1 MKILLISQLHPY
13 FGGVQTWAREYI
25 EYCKKNNV
33 DIHVIDASVTGKR
46 SVDSNDKVNIKEEV
60 NRCFSIWMSIKK
72 ELKDNKFD
80 VIHLNSACSSKGIV
94 RDYISAKLIK
104 KFNQKLI
111 VHCHCNIKDQ
121 LKGNTYFFDKLV
133 RLADKVLVL
142 NEESYNFTLKYKKDN
157 VYKVPNFIDNS
168 FIVDKKEINDE
179 IKNIL
184 YVGHIRHTKG
194 INEILDASK
203 KYKDINFL
211 LCGPIVD
218 KDLVVDLGNVRFLGS
233 KSHEEV
239 KKIMFNSDLFLFP
252 SYTEGFSMS
261 LLEAM
266 ASGLPIITTDIGANK
281 ECIGNGG
288 IIINIKDSKDIE
300 YAIDKLKDKNMRSIM
315 SSYNIDRVRV
325 MYTRDVVLDKLFKL
339 YGDVHE

>member
-25 EYCKKNNV
+25 EYCKKSNV

-60 NRCFSIWMSIKK
+60 NRCFSIWKSIKK

-80 VIHLNSACSSKGIV
+80 VVHLNSACSSKGIV
-94 RDYISAKLIK
+94 RDYISAKLIMR
-104 KFNQKLI
+104 FSNKLI

-142 NEESYNFTLKYKKDN
+142 NDESYKFTLKYKKDN

-203 KYKDINFL
+203 CFINTNFL
-211 LCGPIVD
+211 LVGPMVD
-218 KDLVVDLGNVRFLGS
+218 KDLEVKLDNVSFLGP
-233 KSHEEV
+233 KKREEV
-239 KKIMFNSDLFLFP
+239 KELYKECDVFLFP
-252 SYTEGFSMS
+252 SYTEGFSLS
-261 LLEAM
+261 VLEAM
-266 ASGLPIITTDIGANK
+266 ACGLPIIATDVGANK
-281 ECIGNGG
+281 ETILDGG
-288 IIINIKDSKDIE
+288 VIVKTQDSNSIVDAINKLN
-300 YAIDKLKDKNMRSIM
+300 DKKTRDNMSV
-315 SSYNIDRVRV
+315 YNINRVKTL
-325 MYTRDVVLDKLFKL
+325 YTSDVVLDKLLKL
-339 YGDVHE
+339 Y

>member
-25 EYCKKNNV
+25 EYCKKNNI

-60 NRCFSIWMSIKK
+60 NRCFSIWKSIKK
-72 ELKDNKFD
+72 ELKDNNFD
-80 VIHLNSACSSKGIV
+80 VVHLNSACSSKGIV

-104 KFNQKLI
+104 RYNYELI
-111 VHCHCNIKDQ
+111 VHCHCNIADQ
-121 LKGNTYFFDKLV
+121 LKGNTYFFDRLV

-142 NEESYNFTLKYKKDN
+142 NDESYKFTLKYKKDN
-157 VYKVPNFIDNS
+157 VYKVPNFIDKS

-203 KYKDINFL
+203 SFKNINFL
-211 LCGPIVD
+211 LAGPIVD
-218 KDLVVDLGNVRFLGS
+218 KDLEVKLDNVSFLGP
-233 KSHEEV
+233 KKREEV
-239 KKIMFNSDLFLFP
+239 KELYKECDVFLFP
-252 SYTEGFSMS
+252 SYTEGFSLS
-261 LLEAM
+261 VLEAM
-266 ASGLPIITTDIGANK
+266 ACGLPIIATDVGANK
-281 ECIGNGG
+281 ETILDGG
-288 IIINIKDSKDIE
+288 VIVKTQDSNSIVDAINKLNDKKTKDIII
-300 YAIDKLKDKNMRSIM
+300 Y
-315 SSYNIDRVRV
+315 
-325 MYTRDVVLDKLFKL
+325 FKIL
-339 YGDVHE
+339 LLL

>member
-25 EYCKKNNV
+25 EYCKKSNI

-60 NRCFSIWMSIKK
+60 NRCFSIWKSIKK
-72 ELKDNKFD
+72 ELKDNNFD
-80 VIHLNSACSSKGIV
+80 VVHLNSACSSKGIV

-104 KFNQKLI
+104 RFGNKLI
-111 VHCHCNIKDQ
+111 VHCHCNIEDQ

-203 KYKDINFL
+203 SFKNINFL
-211 LCGPIVD
+211 LAGPMVD
-218 KDLVVDLGNVRFLGS
+218 KDLEVKLDNVSFLGP
-233 KSHEEV
+233 KKREEV
-239 KKIMFNSDLFLFP
+239 KELYKECDVFLFP
-252 SYTEGFSMS
+252 SYTEGFSLS
-261 LLEAM
+261 VLEAM
-266 ASGLPIITTDIGANK
+266 ACGLPVITADVGANK
-281 ECIGNGG
+281 ECVGDGG
-288 IIINIKDSKDIE
+288 IIIKLIDSDSIVE
-300 YAIDKLKDKNMRSIM
+300 AINKLNDKELRRKM
-315 SSYNIDRVRV
+315 SAYNIDRVKKF
-325 MYTRDVVLDKLFKL
+325 YTSDVVLDRLLKL
-339 YGDVHE
+339 Y

>member
-60 NRCFSIWMSIKK
+60 NRCFSIWKSIKK

-80 VIHLNSACSSKGIV
+80 VVHLNSACSSKGIV

-203 KYKDINFL
+203 SFKNINFL
-211 LCGPIVD
+211 LAGPIVD
-218 KDLVVDLGNVRFLGS
+218 KDLEVKLDNVSFLGP
-233 KSHEEV
+233 KKREEV
-239 KKIMFNSDLFLFP
+239 KELYKECDVFLFP
-252 SYTEGFSMS
+252 SYTEGFSLS
-261 LLEAM
+261 VLEAM
-266 ASGLPIITTDIGANK
+266 ACGLPIIATDVGANK
-281 ECIGNGG
+281 ETILDGG
-288 IIINIKDSKDIE
+288 VIVETQDSNSIVDAINKLN
-300 YAIDKLKDKNMRSIM
+300 DKKTRDNMSV
-315 SSYNIDRVRV
+315 YNINRVKTL
-325 MYTRDVVLDKLFKL
+325 YTSDVVLDKLLKL
-339 YGDVHE
+339 Y

>member
-25 EYCKKNNV
+25 EYCKKSNV

-60 NRCFSIWMSIKK
+60 NRCFSIWKSIKK

-203 KYKDINFL
+203 SFKNINFL
-211 LCGPIVD
+211 LAGPIVD
-218 KDLVVDLGNVRFLGS
+218 KDLEVKLDNVSFLGP
-233 KSHEEV
+233 KKREEV
-239 KKIMFNSDLFLFP
+239 KELYKECDVFLFP
-252 SYTEGFSMS
+252 SYTEGFSLS
-261 LLEAM
+261 VLEAM
-266 ASGLPIITTDIGANK
+266 ACGLPIIATDVGTNK
-281 ECIGNGG
+281 ETILDGG
-288 IIINIKDSKDIE
+288 VIVKTQDSNSIVDAINKLN
-300 YAIDKLKDKNMRSIM
+300 DKKTRDNMSV
-315 SSYNIDRVRV
+315 YNINRVKTL
-325 MYTRDVVLDKLFKL
+325 YTSDVVLDKLLKL
-339 YGDVHE
+339 Y

>member
-25 EYCKKNNV
+25 EYCKKSNV

-80 VIHLNSACSSKGIV
+80 VVHLNSACSSKGIV

-203 KYKDINFL
+203 CFINTNFL
-211 LCGPIVD
+211 LVGPMVD
-218 KDLVVDLGNVRFLGS
+218 KDLEVKLDNVSFLGP
-233 KSHEEV
+233 KKREEV
-239 KKIMFNSDLFLFP
+239 KELYKECDVFLFP
-252 SYTEGFSMS
+252 SYTEGFSLS
-261 LLEAM
+261 VLEAM
-266 ASGLPIITTDIGANK
+266 ACGLPIIATDVGTNK
-281 ECIGNGG
+281 ETILDGG
-288 IIINIKDSKDIE
+288 VIVKTQDSNSIVDAINKLN
-300 YAIDKLKDKNMRSIM
+300 DKKTRDNMSV
-315 SSYNIDRVRV
+315 YNINRVKTL
-325 MYTRDVVLDKLFKL
+325 YTSDVVLDKLLKL
-339 YGDVHE
+339 Y

>member
-104 KFNQKLI
+104 RFGNKLI
-111 VHCHCNIKDQ
+111 VHCHCNIADQ

-142 NEESYNFTLKYKKDN
+142 NDESYKFTLKYKKDN

-203 KYKDINFL
+203 CFINTNFL
-211 LCGPIVD
+211 LVGPMVD
-218 KDLVVDLGNVRFLGS
+218 KDLEVKLDNVSFLGP
-233 KSHEEV
+233 KKREEV
-239 KKIMFNSDLFLFP
+239 KELYKECDVFLFP
-252 SYTEGFSMS
+252 SYTEGFSLS
-261 LLEAM
+261 VLEAM
-266 ASGLPIITTDIGANK
+266 ACGLPIIATDVGANK
-281 ECIGNGG
+281 ETILDGG
-288 IIINIKDSKDIE
+288 VIVKTQDSNSIVDAINKLN
-300 YAIDKLKDKNMRSIM
+300 DKKTRDNMSV
-315 SSYNIDRVRV
+315 YNINRVKTL
-325 MYTRDVVLDKLFKL
+325 YTSAVVLDKLLKL
-339 YGDVHE
+339 Y

>member
-203 KYKDINFL
+203 CFINTNFL
-211 LCGPIVD
+211 LVGPMVD
-218 KDLVVDLGNVRFLGS
+218 KDLEVKLDNVSFLGP
-233 KSHEEV
+233 KKREEV
-239 KKIMFNSDLFLFP
+239 KELYKECDVFLFP
-252 SYTEGFSMS
+252 SYTEGFSLS
-261 LLEAM
+261 VLEAM
-266 ASGLPIITTDIGANK
+266 ACGLPIIATDVGANK
-281 ECIGNGG
+281 ETILDGG
-288 IIINIKDSKDIE
+288 VIVKTQDSNSIVDAINKLN
-300 YAIDKLKDKNMRSIM
+300 DKKTRDNMSV
-315 SSYNIDRVRV
+315 YNINRVKTL
-325 MYTRDVVLDKLFKL
+325 YTSDVVLDKLLKL
-339 YGDVHE
+339 Y